1 MGEGGRSTAYCVHNE
16 IEHRRGRARLSASRQ
31 RLLRAL
37 RSVAAGFG
45 SVPFAF
51 CTRPT
56 VQAVVT
62 IRSKPEEEGVP
73 HGSAIEAPKPQT
85 QTGTENPRHVLVVDD
100 DAMVCMAIEIYL
112 QRNNFRVTIAEGG
125 EAGLR
130 ALENEHFDL
139 MIIDIFMP
147 HMRGFES
154 IRLFHERAPAIPLIA
169 MSGYAFANLNSP
181 APDFLRMAL
190 ELGAARCLRKPF
202 TPDALLAAI
211 TDCLAE
217 HRAAAMRL
225 G

>member
-1 MGEGGRSTAYCVHNE
+1 VRNASI
-16 IEHRRGRARLSASRQ
+16 IES
-31 RLLRAL
+31 
-37 RSVAAGFG
+37 
-45 SVPFAF
+45 
-51 CTRPT
+51 
-56 VQAVVT
+56 
-62 IRSKPEEEGVP
+62 
-73 HGSAIEAPKPQT
+73 PKRDPQT
-85 QTGTENPRHVLVVDD
+85 TTESLRHILVVDD
-100 DAMVCMAIEIYL
+100 DPMVSMAIEIYL

-130 ALENEHFDL
+130 AIENEQFDL

-154 IRLFHERAPAIPLIA
+154 IRLFHDRAPATPLIA
-169 MSGYAFANLNSP
+169 MSGYAFADLNSP

-211 TDCLAE
+211 RGCLAE
-217 HRAAAMRL
+217 HHAAAARL

>member
-1 MGEGGRSTAYCVHNE
+1 M
-16 IEHRRGRARLSASRQ
+16 
-31 RLLRAL
+31 
-37 RSVAAGFG
+37 
-45 SVPFAF
+45 
-51 CTRPT
+51 
-56 VQAVVT
+56 
-62 IRSKPEEEGVP
+62 P
-73 HGSAIEAPKPQT
+73 HGSMIESPKREAQM
-85 QTGTENPRHVLVVDD
+85 GTDGLRHILVVDD
-100 DAMVCMAIEIYL
+100 DPMVCMAIEIYL

-125 EAGLR
+125 ESGLR
-130 ALENEHFDL
+130 ALEHEQFDL

-202 TPDALLAAI
+202 TPHALLAAI
-211 TDCLAE
+211 NDCLSE
-217 HRAAAMRL
+217 HRPDADAASAARL

>member
-1 MGEGGRSTAYCVHNE
+1 M
-16 IEHRRGRARLSASRQ
+16 
-31 RLLRAL
+31 
-37 RSVAAGFG
+37 
-45 SVPFAF
+45 
-51 CTRPT
+51 
-56 VQAVVT
+56 
-62 IRSKPEEEGVP
+62 P
-73 HGSAIEAPKPQT
+73 HGSIIESPKREA
-85 QTGTENPRHVLVVDD
+85 QTGTESLRHILVVDD
-100 DAMVCMAIEIYL
+100 DPMVCMAIEIYL

-130 ALENEHFDL
+130 ALEDKQFDL

-154 IRLFHERAPAIPLIA
+154 IRIFHEQAPIIPLIA

-202 TPDALLAAI
+202 TPHALLAAI
-211 TDCLAE
+211 NDCLAE
-217 HRAAAMRL
+217 HRPRSDIAAAVQL